1 MTEIPKANMKILRV
15 QDPKHMKTK
24 PLHENLPQVPALVLM
39 CSPVKTGKSTIIS
52 NLLLNE
58 SFFGPEYFDDVHII
72 SNTINNDVTSR
83 FLAERFDVADTYTDE
98 LVMSLLEKQKSYAK
112 KDQPEV
118 ALILDDCLGSI
129 KRAAEVN
136 MIATRFR
143 HYNIKLLLFST
154 QVFRYVSNVIRAN
167 CTNLIVGSPF
177 PNQKELWKIAEEYGD
192 LVGGPDNWMRI
203 YKKATP
209 ERYDFLHMSIQDN
222 PVKCYHCFE
231 TLISVGEHIIGGAP
245 ISSKTD
251 SEDTKPP
258 EKVDISN
265 NEKI

>member
-1 MTEIPKANMKILRV
+1 
-15 QDPKHMKTK
+15 
-24 PLHENLPQVPALVLM
+24 
-39 CSPVKTGKSTIIS
+39 
-52 NLLLNE
+52 
-58 SFFGPEYFDDVHII
+58 VHII

-83 FLAERFDVADTYTDE
+83 FLAERFDVADTYSDE
-98 LVMSLLEKQKSYAK
+98 LVNGLLEKQKSYAK

-129 KRAAEVN
+129 ERAAEVN

-192 LVGGPDNWMRI
+192 LVGGPENWMRI
-203 YKKATP
+203 YTKATP
-209 ERYDFLHMSIQDN
+209 ERYDFLHMSMQDN

-231 TLISVGEHIIGGAP
+231 THVSVGENIIGGAP
-245 ISSKTD
+245 SLD
-251 SEDTKPP
+251 SEDMVSSEQNKPAAP
-258 EKVDISN
+258 KKVDVESI
-265 NEKI
+265 EKKLNRLFFKKKNIYILGVVHVHVRGHARAEGHLKAPRPLCFIVGR